1 MGVEG
6 YGLGVGDINGVAVW
20 IVVRDMDGG
29 GGYGIVFEMRGRYKR
44 AVGLEIGGIVPFLN

>member
-6 YGLGVGDINGVAVW
+6 YGLGVGDLNGVAVW

-29 GGYGIVFEMRGRYKR
+29 GGYDIVFEMGGRYKR

>member
-6 YGLGVGDINGVAVW
+6 YGLGVGDMNGVAVW
-20 IVVRDMDGG
+20 IAARDMDGG
-29 GGYGIVFEMRGRYKR
+29 GGYGIVLEMGGRYKR

>member
-6 YGLGVGDINGVAVW
+6 YGLGVGDMNGVAVW
-20 IVVRDMDGG
+20 IAARDMDGG
-29 GGYGIVFEMRGRYKR
+29 GGSGIVHEMGGRYKR

>member
-6 YGLGVGDINGVAVW
+6 YGLGVGDMNGVAVW
-20 IVVRDMDGG
+20 IVVRDMEGG
-29 GGYGIVFEMRGRYKR
+29 GGYGIVFEMGGRYKR

>member
-6 YGLGVGDINGVAVW
+6 YGLGVGDMNGVALW

-29 GGYGIVFEMRGRYKR
+29 GGYGIVFEIGGRYKR

>member
-6 YGLGVGDINGVAVW
+6 YGLGVGDMNGVAVW

-29 GGYGIVFEMRGRYKR
+29 GWYGIVFEIGGRYKR